1 MRRMIFVGAAALLF
15 TMTTIGV
22 CSGAAVPKVTSS
34 VPKALRIQ
42 IMNTLSSPNLRVA
55 DVNQFI
61 KGDRKQ
67 STAQSWDYQSP
78 NRAES
83 IPRRYVVSRQ
93 HFGFQV
99 EIGNIFLDHYSFSQ
113 LDPGANVNPSP
124 KIEFIGLRLPQGR
137 VQWSIEQSQVFAP
150 LIDALNGNRYV
161 HTNSTYAFSSQSG
174 IKGSVTVNG
183 RRVVSAQITYLKSP
197 CFGKATRYHESE
209 LFYGIE
215 HFDKVVWPP
224 SSSIQYP
231 KSGKVIP
238 TISNRCKKS
247 I

>member
-99 EIGNIFLDHYSFSQ
+99 EIGNIFFILS
-113 LDPGANVNPSP
+113 NET
-124 KIEFIGLRLPQGR
+124 KIFLM
-137 VQWSIEQSQVFAP
+137 
-150 LIDALNGNRYV
+150 
-161 HTNSTYAFSSQSG
+161 
-174 IKGSVTVNG
+174 
-183 RRVVSAQITYLKSP
+183 
-197 CFGKATRYHESE
+197 
-209 LFYGIE
+209 
-215 HFDKVVWPP
+215 
-224 SSSIQYP
+224 
-231 KSGKVIP
+231 
-238 TISNRCKKS
+238 
-247 I
+247 